1 MRLTRAGIAVAAIVF
16 SAVLE
21 GCAAQQG
28 VQYSTTLG
36 TPDGLAAGDPVT
48 HAGARIGQVT
58 GVRSSLYGS
67 PTVNFEVYPNDA
79 GLVHTDSMMVLK
91 QAGESRELELDN
103 PNALSPV
110 APEGSQLTGASSEA
124 EANTIKMSRGLGSYA
139 MGLAQF
145 MSTVNTGPN
154 PPVNSAAAA
163 AIMAQLFMIQ
173 QQAAANTYAN
183 NPAVRQQVFQL
194 AQQLQA
200 VQQQLAAAGRT
211 AQAMQLQQQIQ
222 QLLSAAPPAPPN
234 TQEIPRAYP

>member
-1 MRLTRAGIAVAAIVF
+1 MRWSRAVFAIAAIVLSVAF
-16 SAVLE
+16 TA
-21 GCAAQQG
+21 CATSQG
-28 VQYSTTLG
+28 VHYSTTLG
-36 TPDGLAAGDPVT
+36 APDGLTAGDPVT
-48 HAGARIGQVT
+48 HAGAQIGQVT
-58 GVRSSLYGS
+58 GVRSSVYGS
-67 PTVNFEVYPNDA
+67 PTVNFEVNQNDS

-110 APEGSQLTGASSEA
+110 APAGAQLTGASSEA
-124 EANTIKMSRGLGSYA
+124 EANAIRMSRGLGSYA

-163 AIMAQLFMIQ
+163 AIMAQLFMLQ

-183 NPAVRQQVFQL
+183 NPAVRQQVYQL
-194 AQQLQA
+194 AQQLQS

-222 QLLSAAPPAPPN
+222 QLLNAAPPAPPN
-234 TQEIPRAYP
+234 TKEIPRAYP